1 MFNFDSD
8 QQEVDFSYHHI
19 VQVIFVLVLLESDVK
34 TVFNPNLSRK
44 LRETRN
50 KNHSIYLHFDR
61 IIDFGSIN
69 KILDSKSNSFVILL
83 YEVRVMFV
91 RIGNTIYDVAY

>member
-19 VQVIFVLVLLESDVK
+19 VQVIFALVVLEFDVK

-44 LRETRN
+44 LRQTRN
-50 KNHSIYLHFDR
+50 KKNIQSTSIL
-61 IIDFGSIN
+61 IE
-69 KILDSKSNSFVILL
+69 LL
-83 YEVRVMFV
+83 ISGASTRF
-91 RIGNTIYDVAY
+91 